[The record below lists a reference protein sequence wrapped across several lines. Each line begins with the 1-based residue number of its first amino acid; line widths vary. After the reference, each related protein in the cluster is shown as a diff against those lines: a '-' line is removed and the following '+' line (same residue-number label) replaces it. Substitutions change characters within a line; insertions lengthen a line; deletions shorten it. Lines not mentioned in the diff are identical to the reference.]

1 MRNIWEYIVGAT
13 VFGSVTGF
21 IVLLIKSLLKN
32 KINKRYAYLL
42 WMILV
47 IKLIIPFGPES
58 NISLFNNI
66 PINYKMENIL
76 SSNTTKLDNTNSNS
90 NDNKSNNYISKEDT
104 TNDVNSTVLTSQD
117 NHSVN
122 ENNENVTQDSQVFN
136 NAHSI
141 PIIGIKSDKFSKILF
156 FVWLFGFVFSAVTY
170 MIIYI
175 CFIKD
180 LKKCSKLKYQR
191 MEKILKNC
199 KSQLNI
205 NKNIQIIVYDKISSP
220 SIVGMFKVKII
231 LPRNLINLSEEELRH
246 IFLHEL
252 CHYKN
257 KDNYMDNLLGLLQ
270 CIHWFNPLIYYY
282 FKKMRN
288 DMEICCDERVLNLLN
303 EDEHNK
309 YGITMLNVLEKINSN
324 YKMRVGLN
332 MANDKKTIKERINLI
347 KNNKNF
353 SKKSK
358 LFTLTGIICLLVMG
372 GLLLTNGKSIN
383 VDDDLDKAISSVIL
397 GEYRQAHKKEYPGI
411 YLGEGELPVEAHEI
425 LGKSIK
431 NDKIE
436 IYLMATYG
444 DYEFQNDIFNLVHGS
459 LQVPLKITFT
469 TNEKEGRKLKD
480 SNKYYFVDM
489 EVASDGANLEKSI
502 KDMFPKKEANKALNI
517 LKGTKESEKL
527 LEEINQDAT
536 KYVESLGRKS
546 KVTYHYVEKENI
558 DESVLENIWKLEEIG
573 KYPDY
578 IGTREVIENKKRYI
592 YETDYSKRSKVL
604 CFTKIAE
611 NGEIVEEISYEI
623 DNNKIKKL
631 DSDKYV
637 SYKKYSGRD
646 FMYIQEYDVTFTA
659 NEIKIVNNNAKV
671 YVTVKN
677 ESDKDLHL
685 SMDSITIGENTKSID
700 VEVAIGGG
708 ERQDNILTIKG
719 ISKISDLYDK
729 HTGTILIRDMNNT
742 DDVQKIDYINKF

>member
-1 MRNIWEYIVGAT
+1 MENIWGYIVGAT

-21 IVLLIKSLLKN
+21 IILQIKNLLKN

-66 PINYKMENIL
+66 PINYKMKNIL

-90 NDNKSNNYISKEDT
+90 NDTKSNNYISTEDT
-104 TNDVNSTVLTSQD
+104 TNEVNSTVSTSED
-117 NHSVN
+117 NHSIN
-122 ENNENVTQDSQVFN
+122 ENNENVKQDSQVVN

-282 FKKMRN
+282 FKKIRN

-646 FMYIQEYDVTFTA
+646 FMYIQEYDVTVTA
-659 NEIKIVNNNAKV
+659 NEIKIVNNDAKV

-677 ESDKDLHL
+677 ESDRDLHL
-685 SMDSITIGENTKSID
+685 SMDSITIGGNTKSID

>member
-66 PINYKMENIL
+66 QINYKMENIL

-122 ENNENVTQDSQVFN
+122 ENNENFTQDSQVFN

-141 PIIGIKSDKFSKILF
+141 PIIGVKSDKFSKILF

-282 FKKMRN
+282 FKKIRN

-646 FMYIQEYDVTFTA
+646 FMYIQEYDVTVTA

>member
-1 MRNIWEYIVGAT
+1 MENIWGYIVGAT

-21 IVLLIKSLLKN
+21 IILQIKNLLKN

-76 SSNTTKLDNTNSNS
+76 SSNTTKLNNTNSNS
-90 NDNKSNNYISKEDT
+90 NATQTNSYIQIDNITSE
-104 TNDVNSTVLTSQD
+104 VNSTVSISQD
-117 NHSVN
+117 NYSSN
-122 ENNENVTQDSQVFN
+122 EDNESIRENSQVVN
-136 NAHSI
+136 NTALI
-141 PIIGIKSDKFSKILF
+141 PIVGINKGKLSTILS
-156 FVWLFGFVFSAVTY
+156 FVWLNGFIFAIVTH

-175 CFIKD
+175 YLIKD
-180 LKKCSKLKYQR
+180 LKKYSKLKYER
-191 MEKILKNC
+191 LEKILENC

-205 NKNIQIIVYDKISSP
+205 NKNIQIIVHDTISSP
-220 SIVGMFKVKII
+220 SLVGMIKVNII
-231 LPRNLINLSEEELRH
+231 LPRNLINLSEEELTH

-257 KDNYMDNLLGLLQ
+257 KDNYMDNLLGVLQ
-270 CIHWFNPLIYYY
+270 CVHWFNPLIHYY

-288 DMEICCDERVLNLLN
+288 DMEIACDEMVLSVLN

-309 YGITMLNVLEKINSN
+309 YGITMLNVLEKINFN
-324 YKMRVGLN
+324 HKMRVGLN
-332 MANDKKTIKERINLI
+332 MANDKKTMKERIDLI
-347 KNNKNF
+347 KNSKNF
-353 SKKSK
+353 SKKRK
-358 LFTLTGIICLLVMG
+358 LFTLTGIICLLVMSG
-372 GLLLTNGKSIN
+372 VLLTNGKSIN
-383 VDDDLDKAISSVIL
+383 KDDELDKAISSVIL
-397 GEYRQAHKKEYPGI
+397 GEYKSQYEKDYPVIDCGN
-411 YLGEGELPVEAHEI
+411 GELPVEAHEI

-436 IYLMATYG
+436 IYLIASYG
-444 DYEFQNDIFNLVHGS
+444 SYEFQNDIFNMVNGS
-459 LQVPLKITFT
+459 SQIPLKITFT
-469 TNEKEGRKLKD
+469 TNPKEGSKLKD
-480 SNKYYFVDM
+480 NNKYYLVDIKM
-489 EVASDGANLEKSI
+489 ASDGGELVKSI
-502 KDMFPKKEANKALNI
+502 KDMFPMKEAAKALAIIND
-517 LKGTKESEKL
+517 TKQSEKL
-527 LEEINQDAT
+527 LTEINQDAT
-536 KYVESLGRKS
+536 KYVKSLGRKS

-558 DESVLENIWKLEEIG
+558 DESVLDNIWKLEEVG

-592 YETDYSKRSKVL
+592 YRTDYSKTSKVL
-604 CFTKIAE
+604 AFTKTDE
-611 NGEIVEEISYEI
+611 NDEIVEEISYEI

-631 DSDKYV
+631 DSDKYI

-646 FMYIQEYDVTFTA
+646 FMYIQEADVTITA
-659 NEIKIVNNNAKV
+659 NEIKIVNNDAKV

-685 SMDSITIGENTKSID
+685 SMDSIAIGENTKSID
-700 VEVAIGGG
+700 AEVAIVSG
-708 ERQDNILTIKG
+708 ESQDNILTVKG

-729 HTGTILIRDMNNT
+729 YLGTILIRDMNNT

>member
-104 TNDVNSTVLTSQD
+104 TNEVNSTVLTSQD

-122 ENNENVTQDSQVFN
+122 ENNENVTQESQVVN

-282 FKKMRN
+282 FKKIRN

-517 LKGTKESEKL
+517 LKETKESEKL

-659 NEIKIVNNNAKV
+659 NEIKIVNNDAKV

-685 SMDSITIGENTKSID
+685 SMDSITIGGNTKSID

>member
-122 ENNENVTQDSQVFN
+122 ENNENVTQESQVVN

-282 FKKMRN
+282 FKKIRN

-646 FMYIQEYDVTFTA
+646 FMYIQEYDVTVTA
-659 NEIKIVNNNAKV
+659 NEIKIVNNDAKV

>member
-104 TNDVNSTVLTSQD
+104 TNEVNSTVLTSQD

-122 ENNENVTQDSQVFN
+122 ENNENFTQDSQVFN

-141 PIIGIKSDKFSKILF
+141 PIIGVKSDKFSKILF

-282 FKKMRN
+282 FKKIRN

-646 FMYIQEYDVTFTA
+646 FMYIQEYDVTVTA

>member
-66 PINYKMENIL
+66 QINYKMENIL

-90 NDNKSNNYISKEDT
+90 NDIKSNNYISTEDT
-104 TNDVNSTVLTSQD
+104 TNEVNSTVLTSQD

-122 ENNENVTQDSQVFN
+122 ENNENFTQDSQVFN

-141 PIIGIKSDKFSKILF
+141 PIIGVKSDKFSKILF

-288 DMEICCDERVLNLLN
+288 DMEICCDESVLNLLN

-646 FMYIQEYDVTFTA
+646 FMYIQEYDVTVTA
-659 NEIKIVNNNAKV
+659 NEIKIVNNDAKV

-685 SMDSITIGENTKSID
+685 SMDSITIGGNTKSID

>member
-90 NDNKSNNYISKEDT
+90 NDIKSNNYISTEDT
-104 TNDVNSTVLTSQD
+104 TNEVNSTVLTSQD

-122 ENNENVTQDSQVFN
+122 ENNENVTQESQVVN

-282 FKKMRN
+282 FKKIRN

-646 FMYIQEYDVTFTA
+646 FMYIQEYDVTVTA

>member
-66 PINYKMENIL
+66 PINYKMKNIL

-90 NDNKSNNYISKEDT
+90 NDTKSNNYISTEDT
-104 TNDVNSTVLTSQD
+104 TNEVNSTVSTSED
-117 NHSVN
+117 NHSIN
-122 ENNENVTQDSQVFN
+122 ENNENVKQDSQVVN
-136 NAHSI
+136 NTSSI
-141 PIIGIKSDKFSKILF
+141 PIIGVKSDKISKILF

-180 LKKCSKLKYQR
+180 LKKCSKLEYKR

-199 KSQLNI
+199 KTQLNI

-220 SIVGMFKVKII
+220 SIVGMFKVKVI
-231 LPRNLINLSEEELRH
+231 LPRNLINLSEEELTH

-257 KDNYMDNLLGLLQ
+257 KDNYIDNLLGVLQ
-270 CIHWFNPLIYYY
+270 CVHWFNPLIHYY

-288 DMEICCDERVLNLLN
+288 DMEIACDERVLSVLN

-309 YGITMLNVLEKINSN
+309 YGITMLNVLEKINFN

-332 MANDKKTIKERINLI
+332 MANDKKTMKERIDLI
-347 KNNKNF
+347 KNSKNF
-353 SKKSK
+353 SKKK
-358 LFTLTGIICLLVMG
+358 NLFTLTGIICLLVMSG
-372 GLLLTNGKSIN
+372 VLLTNGKSIN
-383 VDDDLDKAISSVIL
+383 KDDDLDKAISNVIL
-397 GEYRQAHKKEYPGI
+397 GEYNSQYEKDYPVI
-411 YLGEGELPVEAHEI
+411 YYGNGELHVEAHEI

-431 NDKIE
+431 DDKIE
-436 IYLMATYG
+436 IYLIATYG
-444 DYEFQNDIFNLVHGS
+444 SYEFQNDIFNMVSGS
-459 LQVPLKITFT
+459 SQIPLRITFT
-469 TNEKEGRKLKD
+469 TNQQEGHKLKD
-480 SNKYYFVDM
+480 NNKYYLVDIKM
-489 EVASDGANLEKSI
+489 AGDGANLEKNI
-502 KDMFPKKEANKALNI
+502 KDIFPMKEATKALAIINDTE
-517 LKGTKESEKL
+517 KSEKL

-558 DESVLENIWKLEEIG
+558 DESVLENIWKLEEVG

-604 CFTKIAE
+604 YFTKTAE
-611 NGEIVEEISYEI
+611 NGEIVEEIYYEI

-646 FMYIQEYDVTFTA
+646 FMYIQEYDVTVTA
-659 NEIKIVNNNAKV
+659 NEIKIVNNDAKV

-685 SMDSITIGENTKSID
+685 SMDSITIGGNTKSID
-700 VEVAIGGG
+700 VEVATGGG

>member
-1 MRNIWEYIVGAT
+1 M
-13 VFGSVTGF
+13 
-21 IVLLIKSLLKN
+21 
-32 KINKRYAYLL
+32 
-42 WMILV
+42 
-47 IKLIIPFGPES
+47 
-58 NISLFNNI
+58 
-66 PINYKMENIL
+66 
-76 SSNTTKLDNTNSNS
+76 
-90 NDNKSNNYISKEDT
+90 
-104 TNDVNSTVLTSQD
+104 
-117 NHSVN
+117 
-122 ENNENVTQDSQVFN
+122 
-136 NAHSI
+136 
-141 PIIGIKSDKFSKILF
+141 
-156 FVWLFGFVFSAVTY
+156 
-170 MIIYI
+170 
-175 CFIKD
+175 
-180 LKKCSKLKYQR
+180 
-191 MEKILKNC
+191 
-199 KSQLNI
+199 
-205 NKNIQIIVYDKISSP
+205 
-220 SIVGMFKVKII
+220 
-231 LPRNLINLSEEELRH
+231 
-246 IFLHEL
+246 
-252 CHYKN
+252 
-257 KDNYMDNLLGLLQ
+257 
-270 CIHWFNPLIYYY
+270 
-282 FKKMRN
+282 
-288 DMEICCDERVLNLLN
+288 
-303 EDEHNK
+303 
-309 YGITMLNVLEKINSN
+309 
-324 YKMRVGLN
+324 
-332 MANDKKTIKERINLI
+332 
-347 KNNKNF
+347 
-353 SKKSK
+353 
-358 LFTLTGIICLLVMG
+358 LVMG

-646 FMYIQEYDVTFTA
+646 FMYIQEYDVTVTA
-659 NEIKIVNNNAKV
+659 NEIKIVNNDAKV

-677 ESDKDLHL
+677 ESDRDLHL
-685 SMDSITIGENTKSID
+685 SMDSITIGGNTKSID

-708 ERQDNILTIKG
+708 ESQDNILTIKS

-729 HTGTILIRDMNNT
+729 HLGTILIRDMNNT

>member
-90 NDNKSNNYISKEDT
+90 NDIKSNNYISTEDT
-104 TNDVNSTVLTSQD
+104 TNEVNSTVSTSED
-117 NHSVN
+117 NHSIN
-122 ENNENVTQDSQVFN
+122 ENNENVTQESQVVN

-288 DMEICCDERVLNLLN
+288 DMEICCDESVLNLLN

-646 FMYIQEYDVTFTA
+646 FMYIQEYDVTVTA
-659 NEIKIVNNNAKV
+659 NEIKIVNNDAKV

>member
-66 PINYKMENIL
+66 QINYKMENIL

-122 ENNENVTQDSQVFN
+122 ENNENFTQDSQVFN

-141 PIIGIKSDKFSKILF
+141 PIIGVKSDKFSKILF

-288 DMEICCDERVLNLLN
+288 DMEICCDESVLNLLN

-646 FMYIQEYDVTFTA
+646 FMYIQEYDVTVTA

>member
-66 PINYKMENIL
+66 QINYKMENIL

-122 ENNENVTQDSQVFN
+122 ENNENFTQDSQVFN

-141 PIIGIKSDKFSKILF
+141 PIIGVKSDKFSKILF

-646 FMYIQEYDVTFTA
+646 FMYIQEYDVTVTA

>member
-122 ENNENVTQDSQVFN
+122 ENNENFTQDSQVFN

-288 DMEICCDERVLNLLN
+288 DMEICCDESVLNLLN

-708 ERQDNILTIKG
+708 ESQDNILTIKS

>member
-122 ENNENVTQDSQVFN
+122 ENNENFTQDSQVFN

-141 PIIGIKSDKFSKILF
+141 PIIGVKSDKFSKILF

-288 DMEICCDERVLNLLN
+288 DMEICCDESVLNLLN

-646 FMYIQEYDVTFTA
+646 FMYIQEYDVTVTA
-659 NEIKIVNNNAKV
+659 NEIKIVNNDAKV

-685 SMDSITIGENTKSID
+685 SMDSITIGGNTKSID

>member
-122 ENNENVTQDSQVFN
+122 ENNENFTQDSQVFN

-282 FKKMRN
+282 FKKIRN

-659 NEIKIVNNNAKV
+659 NEIKIVNNDAKV

>member
-122 ENNENVTQDSQVFN
+122 ENNENFTQDSQVFN

-141 PIIGIKSDKFSKILF
+141 PIIGVKSDKFSKILF

-282 FKKMRN
+282 FKKIRN

-558 DESVLENIWKLEEIG
+558 DESVLENIWKLEEID

-646 FMYIQEYDVTFTA
+646 FMYIQEYDVTVTA